1 MRWGRNR
8 GGTEEEPTFLRQDA
22 VQTNTKTM
30 NDLPRRA
37 GRGASVRPATA
48 RAWVE
53 AWKTAGIEMERLRRK
68 KLRGLTRRQ
77 IQQAMVALDGASK
90 ALRRR
95 EASRRESGLVE
106 LQAWF
111 RRMRK

>member
-1 MRWGRNR
+1 
-8 GGTEEEPTFLRQDA
+8 
-22 VQTNTKTM
+22 
-30 NDLPRRA
+30 
-37 GRGASVRPATA
+37 
-48 RAWVE
+48 
-53 AWKTAGIEMERLRRK
+53 MERLRRK